1 MTSTPRI
8 AVLIPC
14 HNEDATIAQV
24 VADFRQALPE
34 AAIYVYDNC
43 STDATAAVAR
53 AAGATVRTEPRKGKG
68 YVVRSMMR
76 DVEADCYLLVD
87 GDNTYPACHAP
98 ALCAEVLAP
107 QPCDMVIGDRL
118 STSYFTENKRPLHGA
133 GNRLVRWLINRLFHS
148 HIHDIMTGYRAMSR
162 RFVKNMPLLSQGFEV
177 ETEMTIHALENNFRI
192 SEMPI
197 DYRDRPQGS
206 VSKLSTM
213 TDGFKVICTIV
224 RLFCDYRP
232 LAFFSV
238 VALCLALLAGVL
250 VVPVFIDYLHTG
262 LVPRFPTLIVA
273 CFIMLMA
280 MLFFIGG
287 LILQVLVR
295 QNRQHYE
302 LWVKSR

>member
-14 HNEDATIAQV
+14 HNEEATIAQV

-118 STSYFTENKRPLHGA
+118 SPPTSPRTSVPCTARATAWCA
-133 GNRLVRWLINRLFHS
+133 GS
-148 HIHDIMTGYRAMSR
+148 
-162 RFVKNMPLLSQGFEV
+162 
-177 ETEMTIHALENNFRI
+177 
-192 SEMPI
+192 
-197 DYRDRPQGS
+197 
-206 VSKLSTM
+206 ST
-213 TDGFKVICTIV
+213 
-224 RLFCDYRP
+224 
-232 LAFFSV
+232 AFSI
-238 VALCLALLAGVL
+238 AT
-250 VVPVFIDYLHTG
+250 YT
-262 LVPRFPTLIVA
+262 T
-273 CFIMLMA
+273 
-280 MLFFIGG
+280 
-287 LILQVLVR
+287 
-295 QNRQHYE
+295 
-302 LWVKSR
+302 S